1 MSNPAVRVRLF
12 GTLERGEQVQLWTL
26 EQGTLSVSISEW
38 GATIQSV
45 RVPDRAGRIDEVA
58 LGFPRLEQYLD
69 QKYLA
74 SNPYFGSTIGR
85 YANRIAWGQF
95 ELDGVR
101 YQIPCNDRR
110 NSLHGGERG
119 FDQRP
124 WKSTPLPD
132 GVKMTRTAAD
142 GEEGFPGALEVAVD
156 FRLADGALQI
166 EYSTRTDQKT
176 VVNLTNHTYW
186 NLAGEGDDSATSHVL
201 RVDADSYLPVDEMLI
216 PIGTLEPVAES
227 PFDFRQ
233 PSRIE
238 EHLRRAHRQLEWA
251 GGIDHT
257 LVLRPP
263 SEPGML
269 RTAMTLSDPASG
281 RMLTITTSEPGLQVY
296 TGNFLD
302 GTFCGHSGRPYMY
315 RSGLAFEPQHFPD
328 SPNRPAF
335 PTTELSP
342 GKRFH
347 SITRYGF
354 GLTR

>member
-238 EHLRRAHRQLEWA
+238 EHLRRAHRQLE
-251 GGIDHT
+251 
-257 LVLRPP
+257 
-263 SEPGML
+263 
-269 RTAMTLSDPASG
+269 
-281 RMLTITTSEPGLQVY
+281 
-296 TGNFLD
+296 
-302 GTFCGHSGRPYMY
+302 
-315 RSGLAFEPQHFPD
+315 
-328 SPNRPAF
+328 
-335 PTTELSP
+335 
-342 GKRFH
+342 
-347 SITRYGF
+347 
-354 GLTR
+354 